1 MWNYTFKGLLA
12 HKTRFV
18 STFLA
23 VFLGVAFLAG
33 TLVLTDTIKTSF
45 NDLFGDVYRG
55 TDAYVRSTD
64 KVQGEGPGDTI
75 RKHIDDSLVA
85 TVKSV
90 DGVADAQ
97 PTIQANHTQVVGSDG
112 KAIGT
117 PGQGAPTFGANWVD
131 NKRLNPFNI
140 AEGRAPTADNEV
152 AIDKSSADKG
162 HLKVGDTISV
172 VLPSA
177 TAPQKFQLVGIA
189 KFGTADS
196 PLGASYT
203 MFTLPTA
210 EKYLTGPGKIDAIRV
225 QADPGI
231 SQQEI
236 TSRIS
241 KVLPPQT
248 EALTGTQITKET
260 QDQIAQNISFI
271 SIFFTAF
278 AVVAVVVGGFVIYNT
293 FSIIVAQRSREMALL
308 RSIGASR
315 RQVLTSVVG
324 EALMVG
330 LFASALGVLGGIGVG
345 AGLKALFSA
354 LGFDLPATGLV
365 VSAATIVAGMVTG
378 TVVTLLAAIM
388 PAVRASRVPPIA
400 ALREVAVERTAA
412 SKGRIITGGVILALG
427 VLNIVNGVIGSGS
440 GGAVGL
446 GVVGVL
452 VGTVVLG
459 PVVAKPASRLIG
471 VAAPRV
477 KGVTGSI
484 ARENAMR
491 NPRRTA
497 ATANALLIGVGIVS
511 LITVLYG
518 SLRTSIDHQI
528 SEAFTGDVTITAG
541 TFGRGGVSPTLAQTL
556 NQLPEVDAAAAM
568 RFGTAGKND
577 NSTMITAI
585 DPATFTK
592 VVDMKVTAG
601 DLSTLGTDGVALLDT
616 IDVKLL
622 DGTHG
627 HPKLGD
633 KYVLNFVETGPQTF
647 TVKALFHRSTI
658 TSDTVLS
665 TQAMDKNIP
674 NSLDAFDFVKFKAGV
689 PFDQGRAAVEKAAKD
704 YPTAKV
710 QDIHELKQ
718 TFESRISLLF
728 GLILIM
734 LTLAIVIALLGIAN
748 TLRLSVYERTRE
760 LGLLRAVG
768 MTRAQI
774 RSSVRWE
781 SAIISLF
788 GTIGGVV
795 LGFFFGWAVITGLG
809 GNDIQFAP
817 PPFLLALILVVGAA
831 AGVLA
836 AIRPAYK
843 AAKLDVLQAIAAE

>member
-33 TLVLTDTIKTSF
+33 TLVLTDTIQTSF

-55 TDAYVRSTD
+55 TDAYVRSTV
-64 KVQGEGPGDTI
+64 KVQGEGPGDDI
-75 RKHIDDSLVA
+75 RKTLDDSLVA

-112 KAIGT
+112 KALGS

-140 AEGRAPTADNEV
+140 SEGRAPTADNEV
-152 AIDKSSADKG
+152 VIDKSSATKG
-162 HLKVGDTISV
+162 HLRVGDTISI
-172 VLPSA
+172 VLPSD

-196 PLGASYT
+196 PLGASYS

-210 EKYLTGPGKIDAIRV
+210 EKFLTAPGKIDAIRV
-225 QADPGI
+225 QAQPGV
-231 SQQEI
+231 SQTDV

-241 KVLPPQT
+241 RALPAET
-248 EALTGTQITKET
+248 EALTGEQITKET

-293 FSIIVAQRSREMALL
+293 FSIIVAQRGREMALL
-308 RSIGASR
+308 RSIGAAR

-330 LFASALGVLGGIGVG
+330 LFASALGVLGGVGVG

-365 VSAATIVAGMVTG
+365 VSVGTITTGMVVG
-378 TVVTLLAAIM
+378 TVVTLLAAII
-388 PAVRASRVPPIA
+388 PAIRASRVPPIA

-412 SKGRIITGGVILALG
+412 SKGRIITGGVILVLG
-427 VLNIVNGVIGSGS
+427 VLNIIIITGGVILVLGVLNIINGVLGSGS

-459 PVVAKPASRLIG
+459 PVVAKPASRVIG
-471 VAAPRV
+471 VAAPAV

-518 SLRTSIDHQI
+518 SLRTSIDNQI
-528 SEAFTGDVTITAG
+528 DQAFTGDVTITAG
-541 TFGRGGVSPTLAQTL
+541 GFGRGGVSPTLAQTL

-568 RFGTAGKND
+568 RFGIVGKDDNGTA
-577 NSTMITAI
+577 ITAI
-585 DPATFTK
+585 DPASFTK
-592 VVDMKVTAG
+592 VVDMELKEG
-601 DLSTLGTDGVALLDT
+601 DLSTLGADGIAVSDSY
-616 IDVKLL
+616 DVKQP
-622 DGTHG
+622 DGSNRKFHV
-627 HPKLGD
+627 GD
-633 KYVLNFVETGPQTF
+633 KIAVDFLETGRQMF
-647 TVKALFHRSTI
+647 TVKAVFHRSGI
-658 TSDTVLS
+658 TSDKVIS
-665 TQAMDKNIP
+665 TQAMDANIP
-674 NSLDAFDFVKFKAGV
+674 NSLDAFDFVKFKSGV
-689 PFDQGRAAVEKAAKD
+689 PFD
-704 YPTAKV
+704 
-710 QDIHELKQ
+710 
-718 TFESRISLLF
+718 
-728 GLILIM
+728 
-734 LTLAIVIALLGIAN
+734 
-748 TLRLSVYERTRE
+748 
-760 LGLLRAVG
+760 
-768 MTRAQI
+768 
-774 RSSVRWE
+774 
-781 SAIISLF
+781 
-788 GTIGGVV
+788 
-795 LGFFFGWAVITGLG
+795 
-809 GNDIQFAP
+809 
-817 PPFLLALILVVGAA
+817 
-831 AGVLA
+831 
-836 AIRPAYK
+836 
-843 AAKLDVLQAIAAE
+843 

>member
-33 TLVLTDTIKTSF
+33 TLVLTDTIQTSF

-55 TDAYVRSTD
+55 TDAYVRSTE
-64 KVQGEGPGDTI
+64 KVQAEGPGNDI

-85 TVKSV
+85 TVRGV

-97 PTIQANHTQVVGSDG
+97 PTIQADHTQVVGSDG
-112 KAIGT
+112 KAIGN
-117 PGQGAPTFGANWVD
+117 PGQGAPTFGANWID
-131 NKRLNPFNI
+131 NKKLNPFNI
-140 AEGRAPTADNEV
+140 TEGRAPTADNEV
-152 AIDKSSADKG
+152 AIDKSSATKG
-162 HLKVGDTISV
+162 HLKVGDTITV
-172 VLPSA
+172 VLPSDNP
-177 TAPQKFQLVGIA
+177 PQKFQLVGIA

-203 MFTLPTA
+203 MFTLPAA
-210 EKYLTGPGKIDAIRV
+210 EKYLTGPGKIDAIRI
-225 QADPGI
+225 QADPGV
-231 SQQEI
+231 SQTEI

-248 EALTGTQITKET
+248 EALTGQDITKET

-293 FSIIVAQRSREMALL
+293 FSIIVAQRGREMALL
-308 RSIGASR
+308 RSIGAAR
-315 RQVLTSVVG
+315 RQVLTSVVA

-330 LFASALGVLGGIGVG
+330 LFASALGVVGGVGVG

-365 VSAATIVAGMVTG
+365 VSVATIVVGMVTG
-378 TVVTLLAAIM
+378 TIVTLLAAII
-388 PAVRASRVPPIA
+388 PAIRASRIPPIA
-400 ALREVAVERTAA
+400 ALRDVAVERTAA
-412 SKGRIITGGVILALG
+412 SKGRIITGLVFLTLG
-427 VLNIVNGVIGSGS
+427 VLNIVNGVLGSGS
-440 GGAVGL
+440 GGAVGI

-459 PVVAKPASRLIG
+459 PVVAKPASRVIG
-471 VAAPRV
+471 VAAPKV

-518 SLRTSIDHQI
+518 SLRTSIDNQI
-528 SEAFTGDVTITAG
+528 SKAFTGDLTVTSG
-541 TFGRGGVSPTLAQTL
+541 SFGRGGMSPTLSAEL
-556 NQLPEVDAAAAM
+556 NKLPEVDAAAAM
-568 RFGTAGKND
+568 RFAITGKND
-577 NSTMITAI
+577 DSVTLTGI

-592 VVDMKVTAG
+592 VVDMDVTQG
-601 DLSTLGTDGVALLDT
+601 DLSSLGSDGIALLDT
-616 IDVKLL
+616 YEIKTP
-622 DGTHG
+622 GAAPH
-627 HPKLGD
+627 HPQLGD
-633 KYVLNFVETGPQTF
+633 KFPLNFLETGPKTF
-647 TVKALFHRSTI
+647 TVKAIFHRSTI
-658 TSDTVLS
+658 TSDTVVS
-665 TQAMDKNIP
+665 TETMDANVP
-674 NSLDAFDFVKFKAGV
+674 NSLDAFIFVKYAPGV
-689 PFDQGRAAVEKAAKD
+689 SPDQARNAVEAAAKP

-788 GTIGGVV
+788 GTVGGLI

-809 GNDIQFAP
+809 GNEIQFAP
-817 PPFLLALILVVGAA
+817 PVPLLVVILVVGAV

-836 AIRPAYK
+836 AIRPARK
-843 AAKLDVLQAIAAE
+843 AAKL

>member
-33 TLVLTDTIKTSF
+33 TLVLTDTIQTSF

-55 TDAYVRSTD
+55 TDAYVRSTE
-64 KVQGEGPGDTI
+64 KVQGEGPGNDL

-85 TVKSV
+85 TVRSV

-97 PTIQANHTQVVGSDG
+97 PTINADHTQVVGSDG
-112 KAIGT
+112 KAIGN

-140 AEGRAPTADNEV
+140 SDGHPPAADDEV
-152 AIDKSSADKG
+152 VIDKSSATKG

-177 TAPQKFQLVGIA
+177 TAPQKFKLVGIA

-196 PLGASYT
+196 PLGASYS
-203 MFTLPTA
+203 MFTLATA

-225 QADPGI
+225 QADPGV
-231 SQQEI
+231 SQTEI
-236 TSRIS
+236 ASRIS
-241 KVLPPQT
+241 RVLPAQT

-293 FSIIVAQRSREMALL
+293 FSIIVAQRGREMALL
-308 RSIGASR
+308 RSIGAAR

-330 LFASALGVLGGIGVG
+330 LFASALGVLGGVGVG

-365 VSAATIVAGMVTG
+365 VSVSTIVIGMIVG
-378 TVVTLLAAIM
+378 TLVTLLAAII
-388 PAVRASRVPPIA
+388 PAIRASRVPPIA
-400 ALREVAVERTAA
+400 ALRDVAVERTAA
-412 SKGRIITGGVILALG
+412 SRGRIITGGVILALG
-427 VLNIVNGVIGSGS
+427 VLNIMNGVLGSGS

-459 PVVAKPASRLIG
+459 PVVAKPASRVIG
-471 VAAPRV
+471 VAAPAV

-518 SLRTSIDHQI
+518 SLRTSIDNQI
-528 SEAFTGDVTITAG
+528 DEAFTGDVTITAG
-541 TFGRGGVSPTLAQTL
+541 SFGRGGVSPTLAQTL

-568 RFGTAGKND
+568 RFGIVGKDDNGTA
-577 NSTMITAI
+577 ITAI
-585 DPATFTK
+585 DPASFTK
-592 VVDMKVTAG
+592 VVDMQLKEG
-601 DLSTLGTDGVALLDT
+601 DLSTLGTDGIAVSDSY
-616 IDVKLL
+616 DVKQP
-622 DGTHG
+622 DGSNRKFHV
-627 HPKLGD
+627 GD
-633 KYVLNFVETGPQTF
+633 KIAVDFIETGRQMF
-647 TVKALFHRSTI
+647 TVKAVFHRSGI
-658 TSDTVLS
+658 TSDKVIS
-665 TQAMDKNIP
+665 TQAMDANIP
-674 NSLDAFDFVKFKAGV
+674 NSLDAF
-689 PFDQGRAAVEKAAKD
+689 
-704 YPTAKV
+704 
-710 QDIHELKQ
+710 
-718 TFESRISLLF
+718 
-728 GLILIM
+728 
-734 LTLAIVIALLGIAN
+734 
-748 TLRLSVYERTRE
+748 
-760 LGLLRAVG
+760 
-768 MTRAQI
+768 
-774 RSSVRWE
+774 
-781 SAIISLF
+781 
-788 GTIGGVV
+788 
-795 LGFFFGWAVITGLG
+795 
-809 GNDIQFAP
+809 
-817 PPFLLALILVVGAA
+817 
-831 AGVLA
+831 
-836 AIRPAYK
+836 
-843 AAKLDVLQAIAAE
+843 